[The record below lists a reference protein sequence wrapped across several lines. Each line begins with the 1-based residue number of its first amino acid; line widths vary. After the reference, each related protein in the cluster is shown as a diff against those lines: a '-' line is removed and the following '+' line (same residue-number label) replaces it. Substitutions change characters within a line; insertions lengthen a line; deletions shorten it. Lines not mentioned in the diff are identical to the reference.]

1 MTKDLAKKEE
11 KKFDHFLS
19 NGDSL
24 IIGREK
30 NSIKSFFAT
39 TLKKN
44 VSQDIGMTAY
54 DLAKYL
60 NANAEKFGLLNTKKS
75 KATES

>member
-1 MTKDLAKKEE
+1 MTKDLAKKEG
-11 KKFDHFLS
+11 KKFDHFSS

-44 VSQDIGMTAY
+44 ISQDIGMTAY

-60 NANAEKFGLLNTKKS
+60 NANAETFGLLNAKK
-75 KATES
+75 

>member
-44 VSQDIGMTAY
+44 ISQDIGMTAY

-60 NANAEKFGLLNTKKS
+60 NANAEEFGLHMI
-75 KATES
+75 